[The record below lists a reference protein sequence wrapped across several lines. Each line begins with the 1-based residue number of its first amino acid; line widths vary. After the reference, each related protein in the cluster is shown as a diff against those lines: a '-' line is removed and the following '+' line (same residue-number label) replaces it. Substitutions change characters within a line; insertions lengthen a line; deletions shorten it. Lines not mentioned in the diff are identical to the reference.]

1 MKKRKKSRKVRAN
14 SRRED
19 FHHLLFQGRHWHQG
33 YAKLLREHPYMGKM
47 IPMETLH
54 RLIHSKIHDI
64 PTPNGK
70 ECKLAYELIREL
82 EAKGEI
88 DIINDSIEKRL
99 ALLIGLW
106 KDACPATVEVLRW
119 QSDIVAKFY
128 GKGG

>member
-1 MKKRKKSRKVRAN
+1 MKKRKKTRKVRTN

-19 FHHLLFQGRHWHQG
+19 FHHLLFHGRHCHQG

-47 IPMETLH
+47 IPMVTLH

-70 ECKLAYELIREL
+70 ECRLAYERICQL
-82 EAKGEI
+82 EAKGKI
-88 DIINDSIEKRL
+88 DVINDSIEKRL
-99 ALLIGLW
+99 ALLIDLW
-106 KDACPATVEVLRW
+106 KDTCPATVEILRW

-128 GKGG
+128 GKDG